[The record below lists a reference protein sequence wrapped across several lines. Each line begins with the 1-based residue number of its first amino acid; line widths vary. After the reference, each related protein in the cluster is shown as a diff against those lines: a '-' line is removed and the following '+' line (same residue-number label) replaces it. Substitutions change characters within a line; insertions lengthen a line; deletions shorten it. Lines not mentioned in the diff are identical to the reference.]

1 MKTEMAHLE
10 HLRIS
15 VKSHPMLKKIN
26 GETMLMPKDETN
38 WEETVRRTNT
48 IDRTHYQKL
57 W

>member
-26 GETMLMPKDETN
+26 GETMLMPKDKTN

-48 IDRTHYQKL
+48 IDRTRYQKL